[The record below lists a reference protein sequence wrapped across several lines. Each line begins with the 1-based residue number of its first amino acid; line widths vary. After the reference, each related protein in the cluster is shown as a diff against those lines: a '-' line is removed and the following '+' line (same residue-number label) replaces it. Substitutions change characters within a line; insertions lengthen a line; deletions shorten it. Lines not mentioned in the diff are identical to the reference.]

1 MLAGLIESR
10 DLSHML
16 RLNTFLDLQSPA
28 LTASGL
34 LFMRVMAALLLFSIH
49 GLPKLLDWSGELQRI
64 EDPFGLGA
72 PLTLGLAVFA
82 EAVCPVLLVLGIAA
96 RLACLP
102 VLAVL
107 LVALLVVH
115 PDWSLEQGQFAWL
128 LVALYGGLA
137 LTGPGAYSVAGLI
150 GRGRYS

>member
-1 MLAGLIESR
+1 MP
-10 DLSHML
+10 
-16 RLNTFLDLQSPA
+16 RLNTFLDLPSPA

-34 LFMRVMAALLLFSIH
+34 LFMRVMAALLLFFIH

-72 PLTLGLAVFA
+72 SLTLGLAVFA
-82 EAVCPVLLVLGIAA
+82 EVVCPVLLVLGIAA

-137 LTGPGAYSVAGLI
+137 LTGPGAYSVSGLI
-150 GRGRYS
+150 GRGTFS

>member
-1 MLAGLIESR
+1 M
-10 DLSHML
+10 
-16 RLNTFLDLQSPA
+16 
-28 LTASGL
+28 
-34 LFMRVMAALLLFSIH
+34 
-49 GLPKLLDWSGELQRI
+49 QRI

-82 EAVCPVLLVLGIAA
+82 EVVCPVLLVLGVVA

-107 LVALLVVH
+107 LVALVVVH
-115 PDWSLEQGQFAWL
+115 PEWSLEQGQFAWL

-137 LTGPGAYSVAGLI
+137 LTGPGLYSVSGLI
-150 GRGRYS
+150 GRNRLS

>member
-1 MLAGLIESR
+1 MR
-10 DLSHML
+10 
-16 RLNTFLDLQSPA
+16 RLKIVFDPQSPT
-28 LTASGL
+28 LTACGL
-34 LFMRVMAALLLFSIH
+34 LFMRVMAALLLFFIH

-72 PLTLGLAVFA
+72 PLTLGLALFA
-82 EAVCPVLLVLGIAA
+82 EVVCPLLLLLGVAA

-107 LVALLVVH
+107 LVALVVVH

-137 LTGPGAYSVAGLI
+137 LTGPGLYSVSGLI
-150 GRGRYS
+150 GRNKVA

>member
-1 MLAGLIESR
+1 MP
-10 DLSHML
+10 
-16 RLNTFLDLQSPA
+16 RLKAFLDPQSPT
-28 LTASGL
+28 LTALGL
-34 LFMRVMAALLLFSIH
+34 LFMRITAAFLLLFIH

-72 PLTLGLAVFA
+72 PLTLGLAIFA
-82 EAVCPVLLVLGIAA
+82 EVLCPLLLLLGIAA

-107 LVALLVVH
+107 LVALVVVH
-115 PDWSLEQGQFAWL
+115 PDWTLEQGQFAWL

-137 LTGPGAYSVAGLI
+137 LTGPGAYSLSALI
-150 GRGRYS
+150 WQSKIA

>member
-1 MLAGLIESR
+1 MP
-10 DLSHML
+10 
-16 RLNTFLDLQSPA
+16 RLKPLLDPQSPT
-28 LTASGL
+28 LIASGL
-34 LFMRVMAALLLFSIH
+34 LFMRIMAAVLLFFIH

-82 EAVCPVLLVLGIAA
+82 EVVCPVLLVLGVAA

-137 LTGPGAYSVAGLI
+137 LTGPGVYSLAGSGWRGGVAP
-150 GRGRYS
+150 RR

>member
-1 MLAGLIESR
+1 MP
-10 DLSHML
+10 
-16 RLNTFLDLQSPA
+16 RLKTFLAPQSLT
-28 LTASGL
+28 LTATGL
-34 LFMRVMAALLLFSIH
+34 LFMRVMAALLLLFIH
-49 GLPKLLDWSGELQRI
+49 GLPKLLNWSGELQRI

-82 EAVCPVLLVLGIAA
+82 EVVCPLLLLLGIAA

-115 PDWSLEQGQFAWL
+115 PDWTLEQGQFAWL

-137 LTGPGAYSVAGLI
+137 LTGPGAYSVSGMFWRNRVA
-150 GRGRYS
+150 

>member
-1 MLAGLIESR
+1 
-10 DLSHML
+10 
-16 RLNTFLDLQSPA
+16 LNHEIFAMPHLKTLHAPQSPT
-28 LTASGL
+28 LIASGL
-34 LFMRVMAALLLFSIH
+34 LFMRVMAAVLLFSIH

-82 EAVCPVLLVLGIAA
+82 EVVCPVLLVLGVAA

-107 LVALLVVH
+107 LVALVVVH

-137 LTGPGAYSVAGLI
+137 LTGPGLYSVSGLI
-150 GRGRYS
+150 GRSKFS

>member
-1 MLAGLIESR
+1 MAGSNRETFA
-10 DLSHML
+10 MP
-16 RLNTFLDLQSPA
+16 RLKPFLEPQSAA

-34 LFMRVMAALLLFSIH
+34 LFMRVMAAVLLFSIH

-82 EAVCPVLLVLGIAA
+82 EVVCPVLLVLGVVA

-107 LVALLVVH
+107 LVALVVVH
-115 PDWSLEQGQFAWL
+115 PEWSLEQGQFAWL

-137 LTGPGAYSVAGLI
+137 LTGPGLYSVSGLI
-150 GRGRYS
+150 GRNRLS

>member
-1 MLAGLIESR
+1 MPRPITLVGP
-10 DLSHML
+10 D
-16 RLNTFLDLQSPA
+16 SPKV
-28 LTASGL
+28 TASGL
-34 LFMRVMAALLLFSIH
+34 LFMRVAAALLLLFVH
-49 GLPKLLDWSGELQRI
+49 GLPKLLNWSSELQRI

-82 EAVCPVLLVLGIAA
+82 EVVCPVLLLLGVAA

-115 PDWSLEQGQFAWL
+115 PNWTLEQGQFAWL
-128 LVALYGGLA
+128 LIALYGGLA
-137 LTGPGAYSVAGLI
+137 LTGPGAYSLAGLQ
-150 GRGRYS
+150 RRH

>member
-1 MLAGLIESR
+1 MP
-10 DLSHML
+10 
-16 RLNTFLDLQSPA
+16 RLKPFLEPQSAA

-34 LFMRVMAALLLFSIH
+34 LFMRVMAAVLLFSIH
-49 GLPKLLDWSGELQRI
+49 WLPKLLDWSGELQRI

-72 PLTLGLAVFA
+72 PLTLGLAVLA
-82 EAVCPVLLVLGIAA
+82 EVVCPVLLVLGVVA

-107 LVALLVVH
+107 LVALVVVH
-115 PDWSLEQGQFAWL
+115 PEWSLEQGQFAWL

-137 LTGPGAYSVAGLI
+137 LTGPGLYSVSGLI
-150 GRGRYS
+150 GRNRLS